1 MIIDTHLHEGRQGI
15 FSLPYGTLLEQ
26 MDRNGIDK
34 GLVSTVACCEY
45 RADAEELLP
54 EQIPQVQANRELL
67 QKAEAS
73 GGRLY
78 LSFWCKPAAE
88 SAAGVYEFIREN
100 RRFVRGLKLHPFY
113 SRLALEDDRYV
124 PYLEI
129 ARELGLPVSVHTAA
143 DRLSSPQ
150 QLLALARRFPPVPF
164 IMVHM
169 GLCSDNEEA
178 IRCVAQADNLF
189 GDTTWVPLDKVRK
202 AIQVCGSGKM
212 LFGSDAPIDG
222 DRSYAFYG
230 EMLRLYRETPDRDWE
245 NLFYKNAAGLFG
257 L

>member
-1 MIIDTHLHEGRQGI
+1 MIIDTHLHEGKQGI
-15 FSLPYGTLLEQ
+15 FSLPCDTLLEQ
-26 MDRNGIDK
+26 MGLNGIDK

-54 EQIPQVQANRELL
+54 EPVPQLEANRQLL
-67 QKAEAS
+67 DKAAAS

-78 LSFWCKPAAE
+78 VSFWCKPATE
-88 SAAGVYEFIREN
+88 SAEGVYEFIRDN
-100 RRFVRGLKLHPFY
+100 RGLIKGMKFHPFY
-113 SRLALEDDRYV
+113 SRLCLEDKRYA
-124 PYLEI
+124 PYIEI

-143 DRLSSPQ
+143 DRLSSPE
-150 QLLALARRFPPVPF
+150 QLLCLAKRYPTVPF

-178 IRCVAQADNLF
+178 IRCVAQADNLY
-189 GDTTWVPLDKVRK
+189 GDTTWVPLEKVRK
-202 AIQVCGSGKM
+202 AMAVCGSGKM

-222 DRSYAFYG
+222 DKSYAFYE
-230 EMLRLYRETPDRDWE
+230 EMLRLYRETPDEDWDK
-245 NLFYKNAAGLFG
+245 LFYKNARGLFE